1 MQKIFSYPIQIDK
14 LTLAEK
20 TFFLKADENEKAWIA
35 EVFQVEGIKSFEA
48 NLSIK
53 KEKNTSLIRVFGTA
67 EAELKQKSIIS
78 LEDFFKKYTTEFEV
92 FFDTKATYTQIREEF
107 EDINEEAPEP
117 VIDGQID
124 LAAVAMEQIAI
135 LIDDYPR
142 QEGEVF
148 EFESEFDEE
157 TTNANNPFAVLEKIK
172 K

>member
-14 LTLAEK
+14 LTLAERK
-20 TFFLKADENEKAWIA
+20 FSLEADEGEKAWIA
-35 EVFQVEGIKSFEA
+35 EVFQVEGVKIFKAS
-48 NLSIK
+48 LSVK
-53 KEKNTSLIRVFGTA
+53 KEKNSSLIRVFGEV

-78 LEDFFKKYTTEFEV
+78 LEDFWKRYETEFEV

-117 VIDGQID
+117 VVNGEID

-157 TTNANNPFAVLEKIK
+157 TTAANNPFAVLGKIK

>member
-14 LTLAEK
+14 LTPAEK
-20 TFFLKADENEKAWIA
+20 KFSLVADAAQKAWIA
-35 EVFQVEGIKSFEA
+35 EIFQVEGVKSFHAEISVKPEKKS
-48 NLSIK
+48 SIIK
-53 KEKNTSLIRVFGTA
+53 VLGRV
-67 EAELKQKSIIS
+67 EAELEQISVIS
-78 LEDFFKKYTTEFEV
+78 LDSFIKKYETDFEV
-92 FFDTKATYTQIREEF
+92 LFDSKATYAQIREEF

-117 VIDGQID
+117 VVNGEID

-142 QEGEVF
+142 QEGEIF

-157 TTNANNPFAVLEKIK
+157 TTAANNPFAVLEKIK